1 MFITQKANTCSP
13 WTACSVFNW
22 KYPFGGGG
30 GGGRVG
36 KLGTKTQYYQFK
48 LKFCT
53 YTNSNMQNS
62 TVMFTFSVFDWK
74 YPFGQ
79 I

>member
-30 GGGRVG
+30 GGGGWVNLVQ
-36 KLGTKTQYYQFK
+36 KLNIIS
-48 LKFCT
+48 L
-53 YTNSNMQNS
+53 S
-62 TVMFTFSVFDWK
+62 
-74 YPFGQ
+74 
-79 I
+79 